1 MNSEKLA
8 QLAMNDNGFIFDPS
22 SGYSY
27 TSNETGLLI
36 LKALQMGKS
45 EADIIA
51 ELVEL
56 YEVSEDQVHSDMEH
70 YYRMLEALKLVQTDE

>member
-1 MNSEKLA
+1 MNSEKLV

-56 YEVSEDQVHSDMEH
+56 YEVSQDQVRSDLDH